1 MTININDNDYNVLQ
15 ISPLAYD
22 LDAKNWKPI
31 HIVTEHRISLHN
43 KEVETILVKDYMPNY
58 DAVIVLS
65 KEPQIIETHII
76 LPDVSYCTLL
86 VKQ

>member
-1 MTININDNDYNVLQ
+1 MTININNNDNNVLQ

-43 KEVETILVKDYMPNY
+43 KEVKTILVKDYMSNY
-58 DAVIVLS
+58 DALIVLS
-65 KEPQIIETHII
+65 KEPQIIGTHII
-76 LPDVSYCTLL
+76 LPDISYCELL
-86 VKQ
+86 DK